1 MEELLE
7 AADDHDAL
15 ARRLRARGFERLG
28 LRGRQLELV
37 QVEEVADFGRVHKNA
52 QLLEEALHVGHAQ
65 MLRAAPDELEERVEA
80 LAVVVGDGEAIVLRR
95 GDDAQGERLA
105 VLLEQV
111 DQRRPP
117 AA

>member
-1 MEELLE
+1 
-7 AADDHDAL
+7 
-15 ARRLRARGFERLG
+15 
-28 LRGRQLELV
+28 
-37 QVEEVADFGRVHKNA
+37 
-52 QLLEEALHVGHAQ
+52 